1 MPRKRRP
8 WIGFAIV
15 AALAMLG
22 LFVLNG
28 AAAGVVLLFALLA
41 FIGACM
47 YALRGHEPD
56 AVARSDRTG
65 FTGWFGGWW

>member
-1 MPRKRRP
+1 VGLAVF
-8 WIGFAIV
+8 GFV
-15 AALAMLG
+15 AALAVLG
-22 LFVLNG
+22 LFVLSG

-47 YALRGHEPD
+47 YALRGNDAD
-56 AVARSDRTG
+56 AVARSNRTG